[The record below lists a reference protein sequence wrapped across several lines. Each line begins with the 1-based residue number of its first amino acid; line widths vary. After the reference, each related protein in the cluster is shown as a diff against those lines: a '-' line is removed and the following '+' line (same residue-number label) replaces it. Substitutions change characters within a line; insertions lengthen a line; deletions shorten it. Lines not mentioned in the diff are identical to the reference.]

1 MLAGETCGISPAEVW
16 HSGKLRCGIGSIGSV
31 AFRKHEKEDTE
42 MKRSNAPPLM
52 LI

>member
-1 MLAGETCGISPAEVW
+1 MQTAF
-16 HSGKLRCGIGSIGSV
+16 GKLRCGIGSIGVWYSGSMK
-31 AFRKHEKEDTE
+31 REDTE